1 MKKNNNMTYMDTVH
15 RDGTIWNLSMM
26 ALLILFPVL
35 VWIFFKDAAPDWR
48 GVALGL
54 IGTAPMYW
62 AVGVVEVITFI
73 PMLGAGGSY
82 LSFVTGN
89 ISNLK
94 LPCAINALENA
105 GADPKTEE
113 GEIISTIA
121 IATSSIVTTIIVALG
136 VLLIVPLQ
144 PVLSN
149 PILTPAFDQML
160 PALFG
165 ALGVALISKN
175 WKIAIAPIL
184 LMLILFIFV
193 PALDSGSVGIMVP
206 VGVVFTIFASRIMYK
221 KNLL

>member
-1 MKKNNNMTYMDTVH
+1 MKNKKNLSYMDSVH
-15 RDGTIWNLSMM
+15 RDGTIWNLTMM
-26 ALLILFPVL
+26 IILLMFPVAVGL
-35 VWIFFKDAAPDWR
+35 IFNALPDWK
-48 GVALGL
+48 GVGLGL
-54 IGTAPMYW
+54 LATAPMYW

-105 GADPKTEE
+105 KVSAKSEE

-121 IATSSIVTTIIVALG
+121 IAVSSIVTTVIIAIG

-144 PVLSN
+144 PILSSEVLK
-149 PILTPAFDQML
+149 PAFDQML

-175 WKIAIAPIL
+175 WKLAVAPVI
-184 LMLILFIFV
+184 LMLALFILV
-193 PALDSGSVGIMVP
+193 PALDSSMVGIMVP
-206 VGVVFTIFASRIMYK
+206 VGVVFTIAFSRFLYK
-221 KNLL
+221 KGLI